1 MYTDVKLEGED
12 EALTEEEHIKK
23 TANHHLRIYG
33 QSYLEKER
41 TRICGTRSYNESLKL
56 REDYYAYMFVHKLK
70 RKEVFANRGTESDSE
85 DEIKAVLDADQ
96 HLEEDE
102 RPYSRQGEMFY
113 KGFKTH
119 RTLITGQFY
128 FLVFA

>member
-1 MYTDVKLEGED
+1 
-12 EALTEEEHIKK
+12 
-23 TANHHLRIYG
+23 
-33 QSYLEKER
+33 
-41 TRICGTRSYNESLKL
+41 
-56 REDYYAYMFVHKLK
+56 MFVHKLK

-128 FLVFA
+128 FLVFAQLILLWFLAFEVFYSDDSLEALKEAPDNGTIVFSRFLCAIFLHITLNDEIT